1 MKKEQMI
8 TGMAGKVAEVQDA
21 QEAVFSFLEEIEE
34 AVASGAEAV
43 ETMEQELQALQES
56 LSMAQDLGEA
66 KLIKGQMD
74 AKAEDIELQKA
85 VNAGKKKAKYAELED
100 KAEAFFKAHKS
111 AVTMFGALDDKR
123 ILETSL
129 SELTEAKE
137 TMTGFSRALA
147 GAFASVRQVLLDE
160 KIVSSENQNRLYR
173 GIHLGQVAKESR
185 LTQFEYQIRPV
196 INELRQAGL
205 QIK

>member
-1 MKKEQMI
+1 MNIETMI
-8 TGMAGKVAEVQDA
+8 KGMVTKVAEVQDA

-34 AVASGAEAV
+34 VVAEGAEAV
-43 ETMEQELQALQES
+43 TQMETTI
-56 LSMAQDLGEA
+56 EA
-66 KLIKGQMD
+66 KKEAMSLFVDFEEVKLAQAEIKSLESDVQLL
-74 AKAEDIELQKA
+74 KQ
-85 VNAGKKKAKYAELED
+85 VNANKDNVIKAELED
-100 KAEAFFKAHKS
+100 VAEAFFKQHKS
-111 AVTMFGALDDKR
+111 AVTMFRAWDDRMILD
-123 ILETSL
+123 TSL
-129 SELTEAKE
+129 SELTKTKE

-160 KIVSSENQNRLYR
+160 GIVANENQNRTYR

-185 LTQFEYQIRPV
+185 LTKFEYQIRPV